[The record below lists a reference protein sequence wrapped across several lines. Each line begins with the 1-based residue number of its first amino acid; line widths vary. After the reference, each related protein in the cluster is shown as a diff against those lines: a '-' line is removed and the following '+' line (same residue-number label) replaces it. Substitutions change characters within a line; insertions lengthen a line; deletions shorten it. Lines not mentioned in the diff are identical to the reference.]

1 MANVLAEHY
10 ARLDQLQEWEE
21 LLQIV
26 RARIDALQRDLD
38 GDALIPS
45 VGVRHDHQGHGGGL
59 ISDPTATAAAEWARN
74 RRTIISTELREL
86 LEEENGLAGDVT
98 RLRMATVSI
107 SRAIAR
113 LEPTVRRI
121 VEARYLER
129 RTNTAIA
136 VEIGVDE
143 TTVRYHL
150 AQASRTILSGV
161 RLGA

>member
-45 VGVRHDHQGHGGGL
+45 VGVRHDYQGHGGGL